1 MTTGNIGSEN
11 SGNTIK
17 GRILRQ
23 FIPDPA
29 NCMTKNS
36 TVKYFR
42 MGQASIPS
50 FCLYIHIHQ
59 YIQIVKYHLPGNKPP
74 PEGCQENAH
83 AQQSEKTFIFSE
95 RLPYHTP
102 ALDRLGQALFAH
114 AMMVFILGR
123 TMLIQVKHCTVVLAW
138 HESVL
143 LVGRPCGSLPVCRAI
158 PASRR
163 CYLS

>member
-1 MTTGNIGSEN
+1 
-11 SGNTIK
+11 
-17 GRILRQ
+17 
-23 FIPDPA
+23 
-29 NCMTKNS
+29 
-36 TVKYFR
+36 

-114 AMMVFILGR
+114 AMTVFILGR

-138 HESVL
+138 HEFVL
-143 LVGRPCGSLPVCRAI
+143 FWSDGHAGHSRCVAQFRHRDVVISLDKLVDDQILI
-158 PASRR
+158 N
-163 CYLS
+163 